1 MTPKGIKAG
10 LKSVG
15 TPLAKAALKHI
26 EELETQIKNEV
37 QAYDDL
43 LSENRYLARHM
54 QALSDEVAQTRDY
67 NWASEVG
74 DAFIDDDYRGG

>member
-1 MTPKGIKAG
+1 MTPKDIKAG

-26 EELETQIKNEV
+26 EELESRIKDEAD
-37 QAYDDL
+37 AYDDL
-43 LSENRYLARHM
+43 LSENRYLTRHM
-54 QALSDEVAQTRDY
+54 QTLSDEVAQTRDY

-74 DAFIDDDYRGG
+74 DAFTDNDY

>member
-1 MTPKGIKAG
+1 MTPKDIKAG

-26 EELETQIKNEV
+26 EELESRIKNEME
-37 QAYDDL
+37 AYDDL
-43 LSENRYLARHM
+43 LSENRYLTRHM
-54 QALSDEVAQTRDY
+54 QTRDY

-74 DAFIDDDYRGG
+74 DAFTDDDY